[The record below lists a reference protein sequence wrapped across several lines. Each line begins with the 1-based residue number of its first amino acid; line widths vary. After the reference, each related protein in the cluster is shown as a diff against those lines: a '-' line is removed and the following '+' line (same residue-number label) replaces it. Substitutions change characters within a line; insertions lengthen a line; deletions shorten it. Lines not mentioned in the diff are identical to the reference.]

1 MDINFMTNFVQYA
14 FFGIFLISIFLF
26 VFIAINM
33 FSSKSRAKMMSK
45 QVQAMKHMVDY
56 SKDDLE
62 DMMTSLGGI
71 TANVQNNIVN
81 QNEDVLRNVASK
93 TADINKDAIETTVG
107 AIKRGWDTPNGAIT
121 IYCKH
126 CGEKIDAD
134 SVFCKSCGKKQ

>member
-14 FFGIFLISIFLF
+14 FFGIFGISIFIF
-26 VFIAINM
+26 IFIAINM
-33 FSSKSRAKMMSK
+33 FSSKSRAKFMSK

-81 QNEDVLRNVASK
+81 QNEDILRNVANK

-107 AIKRGWDTPNGAIT
+107 AIKRGWDVKSNST

-134 SVFCKSCGKKQ
+134 SVFCKSCGKQQ